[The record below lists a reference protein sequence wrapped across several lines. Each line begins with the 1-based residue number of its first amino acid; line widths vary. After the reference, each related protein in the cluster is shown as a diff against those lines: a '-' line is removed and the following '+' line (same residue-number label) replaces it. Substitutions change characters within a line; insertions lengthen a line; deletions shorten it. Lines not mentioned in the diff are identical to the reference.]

1 MLFTHISGAVELE
14 KLTLK
19 KDALR
24 KLKLP
29 IEVKAGEK
37 VGSGILCVYICISM
51 VVCPGGYCH

>member
-1 MLFTHISGAVELE
+1 MVVYVNIYIYIYIYIYVYLIGAVELE

-29 IEVKAGEK
+29 VEVKAGE
-37 VGSGILCVYICISM
+37 VY
-51 VVCPGGYCH
+51 